1 MKKLMTEEQETE
13 FVALVIAEVKSK
25 SMTITNIKEAMEE
38 VYQHLESNATLT
50 KKTVMKEWS
59 EDND

>member
-1 MKKLMTEEQETE
+1 MKKLMNEEQETE
-13 FVALVIAEVKSK
+13 FIGFVISEAESK
-25 SMTITNIKEAMEE
+25 GMTITNVKEAMEE

-59 EDND
+59 GDND